1 MDMQDILDRLEA
13 ITQRFADAGFD
24 AFTTLTF
31 WDKRMGLHGGKY
43 RMFIRANIS
52 GRGRKSSH
60 ELNVGGD
67 DLGAMFAEFDQ
78 LVTRF
83 INEDDMLAKTL
94 GIEVAA

>member
-1 MDMQDILDRLEA
+1 MDMQDILDKLEA

-31 WDKRMGLHGGKY
+31 WDKRMGLHGGKH

-52 GRGRKSSH
+52 GRRRKSSYG
-60 ELNVGGD
+60 LNVGGD
-67 DLGAMFAEFDQ
+67 DLDVMFAEFDQ
-78 LVTRF
+78 LVTWF
-83 INEDDMLAKTL
+83 INEDDLLAKTL